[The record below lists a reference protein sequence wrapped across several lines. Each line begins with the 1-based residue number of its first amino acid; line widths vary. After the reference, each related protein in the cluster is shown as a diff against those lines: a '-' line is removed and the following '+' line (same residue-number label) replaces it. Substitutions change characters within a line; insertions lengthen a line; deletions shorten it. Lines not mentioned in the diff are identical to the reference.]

1 MGQGA
6 GGASVTNIEATLDWL
21 TDGANWSGSG
31 GIPARLLEHLWYSG
45 LAVLIALV
53 IALPVGLLI
62 GHTGRG
68 SLAAA
73 GVGNLWRA
81 LPTLGL
87 VILVFRI
94 EPLSIWPV
102 LAALVVLA
110 IPPILLNTD
119 VGMRGVDPAVRD
131 AARGMGM
138 TRWQTVWKV
147 EVPLA
152 LPLILAGVRSAAG
165 QVVATATIAAYVGLG
180 GLGRFIIDGYAVRD
194 FGEIAGGAVVVA
206 GLALAVE
213 GGFALVQRRVVSMR
227 GEGGRTW
234 FGRKL
239 VPRSPKVAERHA
251 EEVGR

>member
-1 MGQGA
+1 
-6 GGASVTNIEATLDWL
+6 V
-21 TDGANWSGSG
+21 
-31 GIPARLLEHLWYSG
+31 EHLWYSG
-45 LAVLIALV
+45 LAVLIALL

-73 GVGNLWRA
+73 SVGNLWRA

-87 VILVFRI
+87 VIIVFRI

-110 IPPILLNTD
+110 IPPILLNTE
-119 VGMRGVDPAVRD
+119 VGIREVDPAVRD

-138 TRWQTVWKV
+138 TRMQTLWKV

-152 LPLILAGVRSAAG
+152 LPLILAGIRSATG

-206 GLALAVE
+206 GLALAIE
-213 GGFALVQRRVVSMR
+213 GGFALLQRRVAPKRAS
-227 GEGGRTW
+227 GGR
-234 FGRKL
+234 
-239 VPRSPKVAERHA
+239 AEVRPLAGAPTAAGGHD
-251 EEVGR
+251 